1 MNFFLSEEQRVK
13 RTTAEERD
21 LSRRL
26 SRKILKLRLMGLAAG
41 VSFISAVVV
50 GLIALLLGKDSGAWA
65 FPLMVTFAIFGACFY
80 WLSRKD
86 AGELEFMKV
95 TLKEYRDFLE
105 KVKGK
110 A

>member
-21 LSRRL
+21 LSSRL
-26 SRKILKLRLMGLAAG
+26 SRRILRLRLMGLAAG
-41 VSFISAVVV
+41 IFFVSAVVI
-50 GLIALLLGKDSGAWA
+50 GLIAMLLGKDSGAWA
-65 FPLMVTFAIFGACFY
+65 LPLMVMCAILGACFY